1 MDKIIILL
9 GIVIFLVGGL
19 FYLVAAFRVSIWWGL
34 ACLFIP
40 VVQLFFLIVHWPK
53 ARKPFGIQLVGF
65 AVLFVGYLLNPQAFH
80 R

>member
-1 MDKIIILL
+1 MDKAIILL
-9 GIVIFLVGGL
+9 GLLIAFMGGL
-19 FYLVAAFRVSIWWGL
+19 FFLVAAFRVSIWWGL

-40 VVQLFFLIVHWPK
+40 IVQLFFLLAHWPQAK
-53 ARKPFGIQLVGF
+53 KPFGIQLLGL